1 MKRFISLLLSVAI
14 LLTVS
19 VPALAAEQSVN
30 PDELYATMI
39 PEVTNMTREEV
50 DNLPEEQ
57 IDRYFEQAF
66 DNKVSAEDYSYS
78 EKLSAVEA
86 VALVGKFEQAT
97 EQYGIATRATTSTK
111 SNLSSYTGS
120 KGVVW
125 VRDTQKSPLS
135 FGEALS
141 GTFTLEVDYLTYYQ
155 AVSIYALSSDFNF
168 FTSVKNAAG
177 TAAASALI
185 CAKLKLPADATIP
198 AAAISFAISLGWD
211 ILGALDRS
219 NMNKALQEM
228 KYTSLMKVYFM
239 TANNFLTR
247 VYECY
252 NLPSG
257 NVSWVASVEA
267 FKYKNIPIPY
277 DLYGT
282 WYPGV
287 VGKLYKLG

>member
-1 MKRFISLLLSVAI
+1 MICKLFVTYSSRVQGLTFAEYYAKKR
-14 LLTVS
+14 
-19 VPALAAEQSVN
+19 AE
-30 PDELYATMI
+30 
-39 PEVTNMTREEV
+39 
-50 DNLPEEQ
+50 
-57 IDRYFEQAF
+57 
-66 DNKVSAEDYSYS
+66 
-78 EKLSAVEA
+78 
-86 VALVGKFEQAT
+86 GK
-97 EQYGIATRATTSTK
+97 
-111 SNLSSYTGS
+111 
-120 KGVVW
+120 
-125 VRDTQKSPLS
+125 P
-135 FGEALS
+135 
-141 GTFTLEVDYLTYYQ
+141 
-155 AVSIYALSSDFNF
+155 YALSSDFNF